1 MAVIQADELG
11 KQLRTNAPMDTPD
24 AGKYT
29 VGIRVNLASE
39 VLQPVNASEKLFDV
53 DDAIEPASH
62 NDGIKNLLENLSI
75 SHQSPPRIA
84 GPTRS

>member
-1 MAVIQADELG
+1 MH
-11 KQLRTNAPMDTPD
+11 TPD

-29 VGIRVNLASE
+29 VGISVNLASE

-53 DDAIEPASH
+53 DDTVEPASH
-62 NDGIKNLLENLSI
+62 NDGIEKLLENLGI